1 MRTRRFGKLG
11 PEVSEIGLGTWQLGG
26 SEWGNVSDGDAF
38 ETLAAA
44 ADAGVSFFDT
54 ADIYGMG
61 RSESLIG
68 RFLQGRSDRG
78 RFFLATKLGLNPNP
92 GWPENF
98 SRETIFRH
106 TEDSLRRLGVRR
118 ST

>member
-1 MRTRRFGKLG
+1 MGQRLRKHAL
-11 PEVSEIGLGTWQLGG
+11 
-26 SEWGNVSDGDAF
+26 

-68 RFLQGRSDRG
+68 RFLKGAPIAGGSSSPPSSG
-78 RFFLATKLGLNPNP
+78 
-92 GWPENF
+92 
-98 SRETIFRH
+98 
-106 TEDSLRRLGVRR
+106 
-118 ST
+118 